1 MFQNLNEHV
10 TLRMINYY
18 KLQIINKIIIIITKC
33 GNDNWKEEWAVRV
46 LKCWSSWDPRR
57 IGTLNSINF
66 LYLCVLFIFLSF
78 ILLRVFSRLHPIQKP
93 LSLPPK
99 QSIH

>member
-33 GNDNWKEEWAVRV
+33 SNDYWKEEWAVRV
-46 LKCWSSWDPRR
+46 LECWS
-57 IGTLNSINF
+57 
-66 LYLCVLFIFLSF
+66 LSDVHEAM
-78 ILLRVFSRLHPIQKP
+78 LMYSGA
-93 LSLPPK
+93 
-99 QSIH
+99 